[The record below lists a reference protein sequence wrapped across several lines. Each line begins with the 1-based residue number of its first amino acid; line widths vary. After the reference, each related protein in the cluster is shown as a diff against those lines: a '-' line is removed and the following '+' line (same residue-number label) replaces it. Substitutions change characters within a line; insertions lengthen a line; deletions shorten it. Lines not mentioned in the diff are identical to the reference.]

1 MLSCFNPV
9 QFCVTLWTEAQQS
22 PLSMRFPRQEYQ
34 SGLSCHPPGGLTNP
48 RIESVHLTSTC
59 IGRQFLYY
67 WHHLGSPLITSVC
80 VLVTQLC
87 LTLCESMNC
96 SLPGSSVRGVL
107 QARILAWVAKP
118 FSRGSSWP
126 RDEHGSPWL
135 QADSLPFEL
144 PRKPWVHDKLVNS
157 LFLFSTVISTD
168 RCLICMRVFLGIIW
182 TTELKALSGIS
193 WWLSGKEC
201 VCRCRGCGF
210 HPWSWFHMPQ
220 SS

>member
-1 MLSCFNPV
+1 MDSLPSEPPGKLNLLGVSYYFCMLSCFNPV

-118 FSRGSSWP
+118 FSRGSS
-126 RDEHGSPWL
+126 
-135 QADSLPFEL
+135 
-144 PRKPWVHDKLVNS
+144 
-157 LFLFSTVISTD
+157 
-168 RCLICMRVFLGIIW
+168 
-182 TTELKALSGIS
+182 
-193 WWLSGKEC
+193 
-201 VCRCRGCGF
+201 
-210 HPWSWFHMPQ
+210 
-220 SS
+220 